1 MVTLVAESVHSETE
15 PKKVPAPIPAVNV
28 WQVNKL
34 NTPQTSAV
42 NDDAWPAPVEALK
55 QQEVVPEKSIST
67 KSISK
72 GQWKPLTPTIIHSS
86 LSKRDKN
93 DKKSRQQDRK
103 DVSQDKNENSVPE
116 TQFNRS
122 YALRGGSRR
131 PGRGRG
137 RADIGFRRPFKP
149 YQDADTL
156 KSYILQQIEYYFSID
171 NLCKDLYLR
180 SQMNT
185 EGYVPISLIAGFNRI
200 KNLTVDMDLVRASL
214 QLSEL
219 LEINQDATMLRRKEG
234 WEMWI
239 LPAKKTT
246 KAQSNPQPEVRRKS
260 IQPEVR
266 RKSIQEKPQKEDH
279 EEDLFDFEDEE
290 WIDGSRPNTIKKY
303 YISDEEEEDDEF
315 DDDKVA
321 RIMIV
326 TQHKRDRTHQHYDR
340 AKMNDDILDMINEGL
355 YQYEA
360 GVGRKTQVSQ
370 SKIGTLDPEHF
381 KKQKEDAKPTRFYPV
396 QPESLPAN
404 APIHKEAHVGWVL
417 SDQPYHPSGDGLL
430 STSLGKS
437 PALSTSLESNMA
449 HSFGSFQ
456 HPSHELLRDKF
467 VQHKYHKY
475 HAKALKERKQL
486 GVGQRPHIAKY
497 VFDEHDTTPTGFLW
511 SNSDEL
517 LSVSKDKWFIKQ
529 NIKRAYQPVDLL
541 KRNGMGWNVHGD
553 IAFTIDRSE
562 RSSFVDESLIP
573 KAPKNWKKLGV
584 RTSFDEEAIQYV
596 PPQSCGIAH
605 MPLFDFKAF
614 CIFAEKYV
622 ISNDNIAFA
631 CDQNA
636 ELAWKMGRYRTSQTW
651 RIIALLYSEQEK
663 DVENKQLEVESIE
676 EAKIKEERQH
686 NEVQDSIDSYEQLSQ
701 SSGYTDSLNTTLS
714 QTQVQFSPQTPW
726 QHDATVMDLFNYY
739 TEQGDVQMCVTLYL
753 VLEKYLDIDE
763 NRLED
768 WFTAYIDLLHRFKLW
783 STATAIIKACKV
795 QNVRERN
802 ENATTINI
810 ACNTCF
816 KLVQGT
822 SNGAWACDKC
832 HRLLNPCTIW

>member
-1 MVTLVAESVHSETE
+1 MVTLVTESVHSETE

-34 NTPQTSAV
+34 NTPQTSVV

-86 LSKRDKN
+86 LPKRDKN
-93 DKKSRQQDRK
+93 DKKLRQQDRK
-103 DVSQDKNENSVPE
+103 DVSQDKNENSVPDI
-116 TQFNRS
+116 QFNRS

-137 RADIGFRRPFKP
+137 RADIGFRRSFKP

-180 SQMNT
+180 NQMNT
-185 EGYVPISLIAGFNRI
+185 EGYVPISLVAGFNRI

-219 LEINQDATMLRRKEG
+219 LEMNQDATMLRRKEG

-239 LPAKKTT
+239 LPEKKTT

-260 IQPEVR
+260 IQPEAR

-326 TQHKRDRTHQHYDR
+326 TQHKRDRTHQHFDR

-355 YQYEA
+355 YQYET

-486 GVGQRPHIAKY
+486 GVGQSHEMNTLYRFWSHFLRDHFNNRMYNEFKRLSIEDANQGYRYGLECLFRFYSYGLERRYRPD
-497 VFDEHDTTPTGFLW
+497 VFLDFEQLTLEDYDHGSLYGLEKFW
-511 SNSDEL
+511 AYNHYR
-517 LSVSKDKWFIKQ
+517 KDK
-529 NIKRAYQPVDLL
+529 
-541 KRNGMGWNVHGD
+541 
-553 IAFTIDRSE
+553 
-562 RSSFVDESLIP
+562 
-573 KAPKNWKKLGV
+573 KKLKFNP
-584 RTSFDEEAIQYV
+584 R
-596 PPQSCGIAH
+596 
-605 MPLFDFKAF
+605 M
-614 CIFAEKYV
+614 
-622 ISNDNIAFA
+622 
-631 CDQNA
+631 
-636 ELAWKMGRYRTSQTW
+636 
-651 RIIALLYSEQEK
+651 
-663 DVENKQLEVESIE
+663 KQL
-676 EAKIKEERQH
+676 
-686 NEVQDSIDSYEQLSQ
+686 
-701 SSGYTDSLNTTLS
+701 
-714 QTQVQFSPQTPW
+714 
-726 QHDATVMDLFNYY
+726 
-739 TEQGDVQMCVTLYL
+739 
-753 VLEKYLDIDE
+753 LEKYKTIKDFRNSSILQKTE
-763 NRLED
+763 G
-768 WFTAYIDLLHRFKLW
+768 
-783 STATAIIKACKV
+783 ATYSVPHHQNPKIKKEK
-795 QNVRERN
+795 N
-802 ENATTINI
+802 
-810 ACNTCF
+810 
-816 KLVQGT
+816 
-822 SNGAWACDKC
+822 
-832 HRLLNPCTIW
+832 